1 MTLHSALISLI
12 DRRTV
17 TCVLSVILLFV
28 LAFRGTEAKAAIE
41 TLGMI
46 AVALAGSNAAQRVL
60 TAFAEKRNTPEKK
73 GD

>member
-17 TCVLSVILLFV
+17 TCVLSVVLLFV
-28 LAFRGTEAKAAIE
+28 LAFRGTEPRVAIE

-46 AVALAGSNAAQRVL
+46 AIALAGSNAAQKVL
-60 TAFAEKRNTPEKK
+60 TAFAEKRNNSEKK